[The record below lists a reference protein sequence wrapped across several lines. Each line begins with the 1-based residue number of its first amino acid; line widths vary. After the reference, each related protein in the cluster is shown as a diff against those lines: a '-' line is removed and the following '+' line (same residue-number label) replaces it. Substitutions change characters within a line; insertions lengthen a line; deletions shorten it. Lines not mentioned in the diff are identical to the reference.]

1 MTFSAK
7 QLLTALMFFLQP
19 ITDEVKNYHKWMQLE
34 SIYYCSDDIS
44 GIVHDSECV
53 LTKRSNQSIFIC
65 LVSIH
70 SKNTLMTL
78 QIEHV

>member
-1 MTFSAK
+1 
-7 QLLTALMFFLQP
+7 
-19 ITDEVKNYHKWMQLE
+19 MQLE

-53 LTKRSNQSIFIC
+53 LTKRSHQSIFIC